1 MSKTNT
7 VVGGIFIVVGLI
19 GMVTGFCGMVYY
31 GRELKRIKE
40 IERLNAMSPM
50 ERNQEYIYQ
59 MHDHFD
65 YDELQKLRKLGFD
78 L

>member
-1 MSKTNT
+1 MSKANT

-40 IERLNAMSPM
+40 IERLNAMPPM
-50 ERNQEYIYQ
+50 ERVQEYIYQ
-59 MHDHFD
+59 MHDRFD
-65 YDELQKLRKLGFD
+65 DDEIQKLRKLGFD

>member
-1 MSKTNT
+1 MSKANT
-7 VVGGIFIVVGLI
+7 VIGGIFIVVGLI

-40 IERLNAMSPM
+40 IERLNAMLPM
-50 ERNQEYIYQ
+50 ERVQEYIYQ
-59 MHDHFD
+59 MHGHLDD
-65 YDELQKLRKLGFD
+65 DDIQKLRKLGFD